1 MKIIDIKKEKK
12 NYILV
17 LDTEEII
24 TNENTIIKYYLRK
37 NMELDND
44 QIRLIKDDSIFFF
57 SYEIAISYL
66 ERTICSAFKMKK
78 YLLNKG
84 ISEEMSKK
92 VIDLLIKRNLIND
105 RAYTCC
111 LIDHYINLSYGPLYI
126 QNKAYENGIDSQL
139 FLELISKI
147 DDDIFSEKIDLFVSK
162 KIKNNFELNDKNVN
176 KLIMTLLR
184 RGFSYSLV
192 SREVDK
198 FRYENR

>member
-1 MKIIDIKKEKK
+1 MKILDIKKEKK

-17 LDTEEII
+17 LDSEEII
-24 TNENTIIKYYLRK
+24 TNEDTIIKYYLRK
-37 NMELDND
+37 NMELDDN
-44 QIRLIKDDSIFFF
+44 QISLIKEDTMFFF

-66 ERTICSAFKMKK
+66 ERTICSAYKMRK

-84 ISEEMSKK
+84 ISEVVAEK
-92 VIDLLIKRNLIND
+92 VVGLLIKRNLIND
-105 RAYTCC
+105 RTYTCS

-147 DDDIFSEKIDLFVSK
+147 DDDIFNEKIDLFISK
-162 KIKNNFELNDKNVN
+162 KIKNNFEMNDKNIN

>member
-1 MKIIDIKKEKK
+1 MKILDIKKEKK

-17 LDTEEII
+17 LDTEEIL
-24 TNENTIIKYYLRK
+24 TNEDTIIKYYLRK
-37 NMELDND
+37 NMELDNN
-44 QIRLIKDDSIFFF
+44 QISLIKEDTSFFF
-57 SYEIAISYL
+57 SYEKAISYL
-66 ERTICSAFKMKK
+66 ERTICSAFKMRK

-84 ISEEMSKK
+84 ISEAVSEK
-92 VIDLLIKRNLIND
+92 VVGLLIKRNLIND
-105 RAYTCC
+105 RTYTRT

-147 DDDIFSEKIDLFVSK
+147 DDDIFSEKIDLFISK
-162 KIKNNFELNDKNVN
+162 KIKNNFEMNDKNIN

>member
-1 MKIIDIKKEKK
+1 MKILDIKKEKK

-24 TNENTIIKYYLRK
+24 TNEDTIIKYYLRK
-37 NMELDND
+37 NMELDNN
-44 QIRLIKDDSIFFF
+44 QIRLIKEDSMFFF

-66 ERTICSAFKMKK
+66 ERTICSAFKMRK

-84 ISEEMSKK
+84 ISEVVAEK
-92 VIDLLIKRNLIND
+92 VVDLLIKRNLIND
-105 RAYTCC
+105 RTYTQT

-147 DDDIFSEKIDLFVSK
+147 DDDIFSEKIDLFISK
-162 KIKNNFELNDKNVN
+162 KIKNNFEMNDKNIN